1 VGRAVTWSVPVASR
15 EIVTLTIEARAVIT
29 TQVINTATF
38 SNPQQ
43 ILSGSVQVL
52 VYADQVYLPIVLK

>member
-1 VGRAVTWSVPVASR
+1 MGQTVTWSVPVVSR
-15 EIVTLTIEARAVIT
+15 ETVTLTIEARAVIT
-29 TQVINTATF
+29 THVTNTATF

-43 ILSGSVQVL
+43 SLSDSVHVL